1 LIVEAR
7 EDTVRLYGDIRDN
20 QWLTIKAVTNLLL
33 RKHPHGI
40 IIDCT
45 HLADVTSEGGETFL
59 DAIHYIEAAAAR
71 IVLAHLPDA
80 VFTTLKSVPGLRSR
94 LPISSTVDEARR
106 SLQAGGLADT
116 TGAVEGTGTLVPLLY
131 ADAAEHATA
140 TACRLG
146 REAKSDI
153 HLAYMLTVPRTMPLN
168 TPLPEAEEE
177 AQRILDASEA
187 VVRKY
192 GLKSF
197 RHIQRSRDRNE
208 GVLQM
213 VDSLKI
219 KTLVL
224 SRPPGERRTDDDAS
238 EAVLRRAQ
246 CEVIID
252 QMPSAQ

>member
-1 LIVEAR
+1 MIVEAR
-7 EDTVRLYGDIRDN
+7 EDSVRLYGDIRDN

-59 DAIHYIEAAAAR
+59 DAIHFIESADAR
-71 IVLAHLPDA
+71 MVLAQLPEA
-80 VFTTLKSVPGLRSR
+80 VLATLKSVPGLRSR
-94 LPISSTVDEARR
+94 LPIASTVDEARK
-106 SLQAGGLADT
+106 SLLAGGMADT
-116 TGAVEGTGTLVPLLY
+116 STAIQGTGSLVPLLY
-131 ADAAEHATA
+131 PEAAEHAVS

-146 REAKSDI
+146 RDAKSDI
-153 HLAYMLTVPRTMPLN
+153 HLVYLLTVPRTMPLN
-168 TPLPEAEEE
+168 TPMPEAEDAAQALLDRCE
-177 AQRILDASEA
+177 AI
-187 VVRKY
+187 VRKY
-192 GLKSF
+192 GLRSF

-213 VDSLKI
+213 VESLKI

-224 SRPPGERRTDDDAS
+224 SRPPGEGRAADDAS
-238 EAVLRRAQ
+238 EAVLRRAV

-252 QMPSAQ
+252 QMPNA